1 MKLQAV
7 LFDFDMTLIDTSQAL
22 LHNVNM
28 IARAFSRPECSREQ
42 LLQVIGYNTR
52 DFWTALLGDNRPST
66 AHITLSTAYPS
77 KPSACSPPPARST
90 AWKCSGARG

>member
-52 DFWTALLGDNRPST
+52 DFWTALLGDNRPEYGEYYVKNCIPIE
-66 AHITLSTAYPS
+66 A
-77 KPSACSPPPARST
+77 
-90 AWKCSGARG
+90 